1 MSDTLQGN
9 GNHFQGE
16 SGGST
21 TKLILVIGKCN
32 RGADYLEAY
41 AVDVIGASLAYKHLV
56 VCSPEFIRYRFH

>member
-32 RGADYLEAY
+32 RGADFLEAY
-41 AVDVIGASLAYKHLV
+41 AVDVRAHLWLT
-56 VCSPEFIRYRFH
+56 ST